1 MEPGVEVPMP
11 TLPSIINPPVGAA
24 VPAYPI
30 PTLAPPANALSPN
43 TESFDTGLVVPMPT
57 LPELF
62 ITNLSVVPSAVED
75 AIENLLLETSYPI
88 VQEPAAAPENSNA
101 DFVAEYRVVRLF
113 VVVVPMPTLPSI
125 INPPVGAAVVSY
137 PLPKLPPP
145 LTLNIDPGAVS
156 PMPTRPLLKMDKA
169 FTLVADA
176 LREIKS
182 SRWANSDP
190 ASRSSIL
197 NFAASPWAVALP
209 SPPAAE
215 PVPVKYPQLPNARE
229 PAVAPLFVCEPAI
242 YKMLWLSTAPP
253 AAPHIFGKSARPLPP
268 VTPLPETIGMV
279 SVEVNAVPFPV
290 TPP

>member
-1 MEPGVEVPMP
+1 MP

-24 VPAYPI
+24 V
-30 PTLAPPANALSPN
+30 
-43 TESFDTGLVVPMPT
+43 V
-57 LPELF
+57 
-62 ITNLSVVPSAVED
+62 
-75 AIENLLLETSYPI
+75 SYPLPKLPLPLTDNFDPGA
-88 VQEPAAAPENSNA
+88 VS
-101 DFVAEYRVVRLF
+101 
-113 VVVVPMPTLPSI
+113 PMPTLPSI

-229 PAVAPLFVCEPAI
+229 PAIDRKNTRLNSSHSSISYA
-242 YKMLWLSTAPP
+242 
-253 AAPHIFGKSARPLPP
+253 
-268 VTPLPETIGMV
+268 
-279 SVEVNAVPFPV
+279 
-290 TPP
+290 